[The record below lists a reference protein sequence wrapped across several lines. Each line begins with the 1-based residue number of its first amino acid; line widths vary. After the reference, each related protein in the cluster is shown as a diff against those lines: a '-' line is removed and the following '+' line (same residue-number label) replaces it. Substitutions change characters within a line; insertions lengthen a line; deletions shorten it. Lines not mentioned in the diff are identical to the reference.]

1 MPGKRLS
8 LHRDRAGLA
17 DAYHSGSRAEK
28 TRLLDRLER
37 ETGYHR
43 KYLLRLL
50 AMREEPPARPR
61 KPRPPTYSE
70 QAMDVAHAIWEM
82 EGRPSSERLAEGM
95 PSYLERAGRHI
106 PGCTEVVKEELLR
119 ISVRQL
125 ARRLRARRQASAV
138 PGAAPGRR
146 PGDRIAA
153 GMGAACDKEID
164 VVGLACPLPVLRT
177 KKALADISPG
187 QTLRVRASD
196 PGSMEDIPGF
206 VRQAGHELLGAEQER
221 PDLFVFTLR
230 KR

>member
-1 MPGKRLS
+1 MPGKRLD
-8 LHRDRAGLA
+8 LHHRRAGLTE
-17 DAYHSGSRAEK
+17 AYRAGSRAEK

-50 AMREEPPARPR
+50 GMREELPARPR
-61 KPRPPTYSE
+61 KPRPPKYSE

-82 EGRPSSERLAEGM
+82 EGRPSSERLARRM
-95 PSYLERAGRHI
+95 PSYLERAARNV
-106 PGCTEVVKEELLR
+106 PGCTEAVRAELLQV
-119 ISVRQL
+119 SVRQL
-125 ARRLRARRQASAV
+125 ARRLRARRQPSAA
-138 PGAAPGRR
+138 PGAAPGRC

-177 KKALADISPG
+177 KKALADIRPG

-206 VRQAGHELLGAEQER
+206 VRQAGHELLGAGQEG